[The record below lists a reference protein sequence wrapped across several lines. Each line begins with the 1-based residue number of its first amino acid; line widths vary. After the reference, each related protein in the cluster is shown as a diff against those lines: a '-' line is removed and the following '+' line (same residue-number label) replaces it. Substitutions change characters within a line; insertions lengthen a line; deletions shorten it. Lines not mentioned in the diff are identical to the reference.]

1 MGIKMRENGN
11 QKKVTAFCL
20 ACMICM
26 LQIMTPL
33 GNLSVRKV
41 KAETGPD
48 DVASITA
55 TGAAFAVD
63 PTMVVSNAR
72 VLDTTTTTINLQWD
86 AAANTTEY
94 YLYRYSFAT
103 GKYEYLASTVD
114 SAYQIAGLKEGEEC
128 YITIAAVNSVIGC
141 RSDFIAPLHAATR
154 PLKVEGFTIDKNTT
168 TSVTL
173 TWTGVPSA
181 TGYLIYRAGT
191 GGNFSKVGAVDA
203 TDTTDAAT
211 VVQYVDKSLEA
222 GKTYQYKIIT
232 YSLTQDNVGEES
244 PVVFTST
251 LPSAPKLTIK
261 GGDEKIRLT
270 WNAVSGA
277 TGYTVY
283 TNQNGQFT
291 PLSVLE
297 GKSNKMF
304 IQKEIPN
311 GEMRQYYVTAY
322 RIYNE
327 VKYESAQSNIG
338 EATAKEVDETSTEP
352 KIYTTKAS
360 FKKSNAYLKCKE
372 FKKKVNYNKSFP
384 IPGMVHTNV
393 AGFSCTSM
401 IPQGITY
408 AKSYIL
414 ITAYDSTKVENSVVY
429 VLRKSNRKLLT
440 TAVLP
445 NKAHAGGIAYDGRNV
460 WITQSTTLRSF
471 PLSTITEAVDNE
483 EPYVEIAQ
491 YNSECEIGQQAA
503 TVDYYKGMLWVASY
517 NELKAGSM
525 VSCEIE
531 SKKGSPELTVIK
543 SYKMPDR
550 VQGIA
555 FTKNGRLI
563 VSRSCQTDSKKRGFY
578 HRIDVYKPDV
588 SDASSGEIT
597 LGKVKKSIDMPT
609 MNEEIAVSGSFLYVN
624 FESVSFVS
632 AVNRVDRV
640 CAFPLGYVTKIP
652 KEKKL

>member
-1 MGIKMRENGN
+1 M
-11 QKKVTAFCL
+11 AFCL
-20 ACMICM
+20 ACIVCM

-33 GNLSVRKV
+33 GNVSSRKV
-41 KAETGPD
+41 KAETGPE
-48 DVASITA
+48 DVMSITA

-63 PTMVVSNAR
+63 PAMVVSNAR
-72 VLDTTTTTINLQWD
+72 VLDTATTTINLQWD

-94 YLYRYSFAT
+94 YLYRFNFAI
-103 GKYEYLASTVD
+103 GQYEFLASTVD
-114 SAYQIAGLKEGEEC
+114 TAYQLAGLREGEEC
-128 YITIAAVNSVIGC
+128 YITIAAVNTVIGC

-154 PLKVEGFTIDKNTT
+154 PLKVESFTIDKNTT

-173 TWTGVPSA
+173 TWAAVPSA

-191 GGNFSKVGAVDA
+191 GGNFSKVGSVDQA
-203 TDTTDAAT
+203 E
-211 VVQYVDKSLEA
+211 VYQYTDKSLEA
-222 GKTYQYKIIT
+222 GKTYQYKVVT
-232 YSLTQDNVGEES
+232 YSLTQDNVGEDS
-244 PVVFTST
+244 PIVFTST
-251 LPSAPKLTIK
+251 LPEAPKLTIK

-270 WNAVSGA
+270 WNAVTGA

-297 GKSNKMF
+297 GKSNKLF
-304 IQKEIPN
+304 IQKDIPN
-311 GEMRQYYVTAY
+311 GETHEYYVTAY
-322 RIYNE
+322 RVYNE
-327 VKYESAQSNIG
+327 IKYESAQSNIG
-338 EATAKEVDETSTEP
+338 EATANEVDETSSEP

-360 FKKSNAYLKCKE
+360 FKKSNAYMKCAE

-401 IPQGITY
+401 VPQGITY

-429 VLRKSNRKLLT
+429 VLKKSNRKLLT

-471 PLSTITEAVDNE
+471 PLSLITEAVDNE

-517 NELKAGSM
+517 DELKAGSM
-525 VSCEIE
+525 VSCEIA
-531 SKKGSPELTVIK
+531 SKKGAPELTVIK
-543 SYKMPDR
+543 SYKMPNR

-563 VSRSCQTDSKKRGFY
+563 VSRSCQTDKEKRGFF
-578 HRIDVYKPDV
+578 HRIDVYQPDV
-588 SDASSGEIT
+588 SDASSGDIT
-597 LGKVKKSIDMPT
+597 LGKVKKTIDMPT
-609 MNEEIAVSGSFLYVN
+609 MNEEVAVSGSFLYVN
-624 FESVSFVS
+624 FESVSFPS
-632 AVNRVDRV
+632 AVNRLDRV

-652 KEKKL
+652 KVKKK